1 MYTGVK
7 GMIYMTKPVT
17 LSVYGAETLCAS
29 CVNMPS
35 AKDTF
40 EWLEAALKRKYPQQ
54 PFNIRYI
61 DIDAPPQQKE
71 TEELA
76 ERIRNDEFFYPLV
89 LVEDVIV
96 GEGNP
101 HLKDIYEEMEKRG
114 YVAGS

>member
-1 MYTGVK
+1 
-7 GMIYMTKPVT
+7 MTKPVT
-17 LSVYGAETLCAS
+17 LSVYGAEKLCAS

-35 AKDTF
+35 AIDTF
-40 EWLEAALKRKYPQQ
+40 EWLEAVLKRKYPEQ
-54 PFNIRYI
+54 PFNMRYI